1 METIFLNS
9 KKINISDFDFFDL
22 CIAKDDVYSLYNK
35 YSSDE
40 KEIYNYLI
48 KDSKVFILFN
58 KYMSKYAKDKIV
70 VKNFEEAEEYI
81 NGMVRLQSMFPYPIN
96 SIFTDSFCFHYKLI
110 ITKDNRLMF
119 VERNTPIFN
128 NNEISGF
135 DFKNKIFTVIQLFKM
150 VNKIKNY
157 ERAVELLC
165 SELNIEIMGEEMMI
179 KNNERNKIANNL
191 GMLSDLDRYPNLN
204 KMIKKNKFVLEAIN
218 LIGINNT
225 FSNSEHTSNNDMIV
239 LCTSNYLSEYLNM
252 VAEQIKEENQNDKS
266 KTLSEA
272 YLRRLMILY
281 TGLGLIKTT
290 NPTEKLLRR
299 EKKNSIK
306 TKSYK
311 YYTITELNHQTL
323 LKADELAEKFL
334 ENGITAANVTNSKIN
349 YILTGKKENVC
360 EKNNDKF
367 FYDFSIKGK

>member
-349 YILTGKKENVC
+349 YILTGKKENVY

>member
-58 KYMSKYAKDKIV
+58 KYMNKYAKDKIV

-81 NGMVRLQSMFPYPIN
+81 NGMIRLQSMFPQPIN
-96 SIFTDSFCFHYKLI
+96 SIFTDNFCFHYKLT

-128 NNEISGF
+128 NNDISGY
-135 DFKNKIFTVIQLFKM
+135 DFKNKMLAVIQLFKM

-165 SELNIEIMGEEMMI
+165 SELNIEILGEEMMI

-191 GMLSDLDRYPNLN
+191 GMLSDLDRYPHLK

-225 FSNSEHTSNNDMIV
+225 FSNSEHTTNNDMIV

>member
-48 KDSKVFILFN
+48 KDSKVFDLLN
-58 KYMSKYAKDKIV
+58 KYMNKYAKDKIV

-81 NGMVRLQSMFPYPIN
+81 NGMIRLQSMFPYSVN
-96 SIFTDSFCFHYKLI
+96 AIFTDNFCFHYKLV
-110 ITKDNRLMF
+110 ITQDNRLMF
-119 VERNTPIFN
+119 VERNTAIFN

-135 DFKNKIFTVIQLFKM
+135 DFKNKMFTVIQLFKM
-150 VNKIKNY
+150 INKIKNY
-157 ERAVELLC
+157 ERAIELLC
-165 SELNIEIMGEEMMI
+165 NELNIEIMGEEMMI

-225 FSNSEHTSNNDMIV
+225 FSNSEHTTNNDMIV

-360 EKNNDKF
+360 ERNNDKF

>member
-58 KYMSKYAKDKIV
+58 KYMNKYAKDKIV

-81 NGMVRLQSMFPYPIN
+81 NGMVQLQSMFPYPIN
-96 SIFTDSFCFHYKLI
+96 SIFTDNFCFHYKLI

-119 VERNTPIFN
+119 VERNTAIFN
-128 NNEISGF
+128 NDEISGF
-135 DFKNKIFTVIQLFKM
+135 DFKNKMFTVIQLFKM

-191 GMLSDLDRYPNLN
+191 GMLSDLDRYPHLK
-204 KMIKKNKFVLEAIN
+204 KMIKKNKFVIEAIN

-225 FSNSEHTSNNDMIV
+225 FSNSEHTTNNDMIV

-252 VAEQIKEENQNDKS
+252 IAEQIKEENQNDKS

-311 YYTITELNHQTL
+311 YYTITELNHQSL